1 MDDLRDM
8 SDADLARR
16 SAAGDRDAFGE
27 LVRRYGLALA
37 ALVRRLV
44 DDPHERDDVLQETL
58 LQAWAGVRSL
68 RNPEKVRQWL
78 LQVARNRCRDAH
90 GGRVRI
96 VPEADPDQRA
106 SCMTRRGRDVE
117 RRAEARDRA
126 TEALSAVPEP
136 QRESAELFYIQ
147 GFTVA
152 EVARALGRPQGTVKR
167 WLFDAR
173 RHMRRA
179 AGMPER
185 ENRGRKERT

>member
-16 SAAGDRDAFGE
+16 SAAGNRDAFGE
-27 LVRRYGLALA
+27 LVRRYGLGLA

-44 DDPHERDDVLQETL
+44 DDPHEREDALQEAL
-58 LQAWAGVRSL
+58 LQAWSGIRSL
-68 RNPEKVRQWL
+68 RQPEKVRQWL
-78 LQVARNRCRDAH
+78 LRVARNRCRDAYRN
-90 GGRVRI
+90 RVPH
-96 VPEADPDQRA
+96 VLEADPDGWA
-106 SCMTRRGRDVE
+106 SCMTRRGRDVQ

-126 TEALSAVPEP
+126 AEALASVPEP
-136 QRESAELFYIQ
+136 KRASAELFYIQ
-147 GFTVA
+147 GFTIA

-179 AGMPER
+179 AGIPRR
-185 ENRGRKERT
+185 EDQGRRDRT